1 MFYYKLDL
9 LLKTSTTSNNFF
21 KKLQYEFKDLF
32 DDFADFFD
40 LIKTHTY
47 DILCQKFDPLVVNMF
62 GIGLIFLLIML
73 IATKIINK

>member
-9 LLKTSTTSNNFF
+9 LLKTSITSNNFF

-47 DILCQKFDPLVVNMF
+47 DVLCQKFDPLVVNMF

-73 IATKIINK
+73 IATKVINK